1 MLDLSSYTFEI
12 VDLMG
17 KVVYSSESSVSNSKV
32 DVSSFENGTYIVITN
47 GFEGKEYGQFIKT
60 K

>member
-1 MLDLSSYTFEI
+1 
-12 VDLMG
+12 MG
-17 KVVYSSESSVSNSKV
+17 KVVYASETSVSDSKV

-47 GFEGKEYGQFIKT
+47 SFEAKEYGQFIKT